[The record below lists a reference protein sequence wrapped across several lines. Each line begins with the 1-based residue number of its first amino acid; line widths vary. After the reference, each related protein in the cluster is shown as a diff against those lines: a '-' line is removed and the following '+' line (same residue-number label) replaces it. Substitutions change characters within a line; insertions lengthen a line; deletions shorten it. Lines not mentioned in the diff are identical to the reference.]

1 MIQAINS
8 MTSISS
14 QPIKPINFASRKPAE
29 QFMREQTFG
38 TQGDS
43 FATPNPR
50 VLQQELDL
58 ACRLAAYYKQE
69 YEKLAENGECLA

>member
-8 MTSISS
+8 TIGS
-14 QPIKPINFASRKPAE
+14 QPIKPVSFARRNPAE
-29 QFMREQTFG
+29 QYMREQTFG

-43 FATPNPR
+43 FATPTPR

-69 YEKLAENGECLA
+69 YEKLAENGECSA